1 MRLTLILDKAAST
14 TYTLCGEEKSTE
26 PFLEAICG
34 HYWWGYLVS
43 AHGQIRKSKASL
55 AFSVVRIARNARK
68 QQMRKQTRNK
78 EEQSMISR
86 YDPFREALS
95 LRRAM
100 DQLFDQSVVNP
111 SLMPG
116 APLIAPMDV
125 CETPNGY
132 EVDVALPGVRPEDVE
147 ITVDQNTLTIR
158 GRYSYQNEHEKSPV
172 GQMQGQQQWQTGQ
185 TQGQQQGQAGQM
197 QGQAG
202 QMQGTAAQQQ
212 GQQQQGRME
221 RQTDRHRQG
230 HNWLIKE
237 IPSGTFERT
246 ITFPSP
252 IDVNNIQTKFEN
264 GILTILLPVS
274 EASRPRRISLTAGGQ
289 AQPQQIPVEAGQ
301 QRPQQR

>member
-1 MRLTLILDKAAST
+1 
-14 TYTLCGEEKSTE
+14 
-26 PFLEAICG
+26 
-34 HYWWGYLVS
+34 
-43 AHGQIRKSKASL
+43 
-55 AFSVVRIARNARK
+55 
-68 QQMRKQTRNK
+68 
-78 EEQSMISR
+78 MISR

-147 ITVDQNTLTIR
+147 ITVDQNTFTIR
-158 GRYSYQNEHEKSPV
+158 GRYSYQNEHEKSAV
-172 GQMQGQQQWQTGQ
+172 GVQQQGQQQGQQQWQSGQ
-185 TQGQQQGQAGQM
+185 MQGQQQGQAGQM
-197 QGQAG
+197 QG
-202 QMQGTAAQQQ
+202 TTTQQQ
-212 GQQQQGRME
+212 GQQQQGRMERQME

-246 ITFPSP
+246 ITFPRP
-252 IDVNNIQTKFEN
+252 IDVINLQTRFEN

-274 EASRPRRISLTAGGQ
+274 EASRPKRISLTAGGQ
-289 AQPQQIPVEAGQ
+289 AQQQQIPVEAGQ
-301 QRPQQR
+301 QRQQQR

>member
-1 MRLTLILDKAAST
+1 
-14 TYTLCGEEKSTE
+14 
-26 PFLEAICG
+26 
-34 HYWWGYLVS
+34 
-43 AHGQIRKSKASL
+43 
-55 AFSVVRIARNARK
+55 
-68 QQMRKQTRNK
+68 
-78 EEQSMISR
+78 MISR

-158 GRYSYQNEHEKSPV
+158 GRYSYQNEHEKSVV
-172 GQMQGQQQWQTGQ
+172 GAQQQGQAGQTQGQQQWQA
-185 TQGQQQGQAGQM
+185 GQQQGQAGQM
-197 QGQAG
+197 QG
-202 QMQGTAAQQQ
+202 TATQQP

-246 ITFPSP
+246 ITFPRP
-252 IDVNNIQTKFEN
+252 IDMNNIQTRFEN
-264 GILTILLPVS
+264 GVLTILLPVS
-274 EASRPRRISLTAGGQ
+274 EASRPKRISLTAGGQ
-289 AQPQQIPVEAGQ
+289 AQQIPVEAGQ

>member
-1 MRLTLILDKAAST
+1 
-14 TYTLCGEEKSTE
+14 
-26 PFLEAICG
+26 
-34 HYWWGYLVS
+34 
-43 AHGQIRKSKASL
+43 
-55 AFSVVRIARNARK
+55 
-68 QQMRKQTRNK
+68 
-78 EEQSMISR
+78 MINR

-111 SLMPG
+111 SLAPG
-116 APLIAPMDV
+116 APLIAPLDV

-147 ITVDQNTLTIR
+147 IVVDQNTLTIR
-158 GRYSYQNEHEKSPV
+158 GRYSYQNEHEKSMV
-172 GQMQGQQQWQTGQ
+172 GAQQQGQQQWQAGQ
-185 TQGQQQGQAGQM
+185 VQGTATQQQGQ
-197 QGQAG
+197 
-202 QMQGTAAQQQ
+202 QQQ

-246 ITFPSP
+246 ITFPRP

-264 GILTILLPVS
+264 GVLTILLPVN
-274 EASRPRRISLTAGGQ
+274 EASRPKRISLTAGGQ
-289 AQPQQIPVEAGQ
+289 AQQQQIPVEAGQ
-301 QRPQQR
+301 QRQPQR